1 MNSQSDFVTLFGNE
15 FQKIANGKSLASI
28 FSKSDLLKDVNLS
41 TPDEDVLR
49 QLREEANQT
58 VGTTFRMLKERI
70 DRLGVAQPNIQL
82 DEARDLILVE
92 LPGIE
97 NKERAKQ
104 FLVSTAKL
112 EFWPAVRLSDD
123 NLYQTLLSAD
133 KRLEEMYGTVEKDS
147 MDSMMDTLGLNE
159 NKGPLLSLL
168 NLPSQALPAPR
179 TVMGLADKVYRDSI
193 SNMLNNPSIRSMF
206 PRNIKFLWS
215 YKPYTKTNKEKT
227 NLYELYAVKLQP
239 GSDKAPIEGD
249 VVTDASEGND
259 PVTGKSEVRLV
270 MNNKGANLWARMTD
284 EAYKGD
290 SQGQQREIAIS
301 LDNQVVTAPS
311 VNNGAITGGISSISG
326 DFTVQEAVDLAN
338 ILEVGKLPATTRIIQ
353 SSEVGPSLGKENIRK
368 SYNSLMIGFGLVIL
382 FMILYY
388 ALGGVF
394 AIIALLA
401 NLFFIFG
408 ALSSF
413 GTVLTLP
420 GIAGIVLTIGM
431 AVDANVIIFERIREE
446 LREGKNMRDSIA
458 DGFKQ
463 SYSAIID
470 ANVTTL
476 LVAFILSYFGLGPI
490 KGFAVV
496 LIIGVA
502 CSFLTA
508 VVFGK
513 MLIDWWVNKGKNISF
528 SNSFSEKVFANL
540 HFDWI
545 GKRKIAYVIS
555 SLLVIISL
563 ISIFTRGF
571 DLGVDFKGG
580 HSYNIQFADGDNVNI
595 DDVRN
600 ALNTA
605 FDGNPVIKAVDSKN
619 TFNITTSYLIDAN
632 TEEADLQVAQT
643 MYDGIKS
650 MIPSSTK
657 FEDFMN
663 EGMPESVTHV
673 TSATKVGPTIADDIK
688 TSSFEA
694 GIFALLAIF
703 LYIFIRFSMWQ
714 YSLGAVV
721 ALFHD
726 SIIVLGAFS
735 LLKGLTSWT
744 LEIDQAFIAA
754 LLTVIGYSIND
765 TVIVFDRIREYL
777 GTYTS
782 KTEDEVMNLAI
793 NSTFS
798 RTIITSLTT
807 LIVIV
812 VLFLFGGAS
821 IKGFAFALLIGI
833 VVGTYSS
840 IFVATPIVKDLT
852 PDLTKMRRKK
862 S

>member
-1 MNSQSDFVTLFGNE
+1 MQGKGLIKLFLILLTLVCLIQLAYYIPTNKVEKNAISFAESKTVGLTGDEALVRQNLYEKEYKDSMANEVVFKIPGIVEYTYNDLKSQQLALGLDLKGGMSAVLEVDLKELLITLAGRSQNDPTFKEALEKATEAQLNSQSDFVTLFGNE

-368 SYNSLMIGFGLVIL
+368 SYNSL
-382 FMILYY
+382 
-388 ALGGVF
+388 
-394 AIIALLA
+394 
-401 NLFFIFG
+401 
-408 ALSSF
+408 
-413 GTVLTLP
+413 
-420 GIAGIVLTIGM
+420 
-431 AVDANVIIFERIREE
+431 
-446 LREGKNMRDSIA
+446 
-458 DGFKQ
+458 
-463 SYSAIID
+463 
-470 ANVTTL
+470 
-476 LVAFILSYFGLGPI
+476 
-490 KGFAVV
+490 
-496 LIIGVA
+496 
-502 CSFLTA
+502 
-508 VVFGK
+508 
-513 MLIDWWVNKGKNISF
+513 
-528 SNSFSEKVFANL
+528 
-540 HFDWI
+540 
-545 GKRKIAYVIS
+545 
-555 SLLVIISL
+555 
-563 ISIFTRGF
+563 
-571 DLGVDFKGG
+571 
-580 HSYNIQFADGDNVNI
+580 
-595 DDVRN
+595 
-600 ALNTA
+600 
-605 FDGNPVIKAVDSKN
+605 
-619 TFNITTSYLIDAN
+619 
-632 TEEADLQVAQT
+632 
-643 MYDGIKS
+643 
-650 MIPSSTK
+650 
-657 FEDFMN
+657 
-663 EGMPESVTHV
+663 
-673 TSATKVGPTIADDIK
+673 
-688 TSSFEA
+688 
-694 GIFALLAIF
+694 
-703 LYIFIRFSMWQ
+703 
-714 YSLGAVV
+714 
-721 ALFHD
+721 
-726 SIIVLGAFS
+726 
-735 LLKGLTSWT
+735 
-744 LEIDQAFIAA
+744 
-754 LLTVIGYSIND
+754 
-765 TVIVFDRIREYL
+765 
-777 GTYTS
+777 
-782 KTEDEVMNLAI
+782 
-793 NSTFS
+793 
-798 RTIITSLTT
+798 
-807 LIVIV
+807 
-812 VLFLFGGAS
+812 
-821 IKGFAFALLIGI
+821 
-833 VVGTYSS
+833 
-840 IFVATPIVKDLT
+840 
-852 PDLTKMRRKK
+852 
-862 S
+862 